1 MTVEIKQTKKG
12 FEKKK
17 KKERKRKKKKRRNGW
32 LFPVV
37 TYLDYITGPEGKFQ
51 YGNSQNAANEK

>member
-1 MTVEIKQTKKG
+1 LKKRK
-12 FEKKK
+12 KKK
-17 KKERKRKKKKRRNGW
+17 KKERKRKKKKEKKRRNGW

-37 TYLDYITGPEGKFQ
+37 TYLDYITAPEGKFQ